1 MWQERLSEF
10 VTMFIVVNPI
20 SALPVFIAVTAGFD
34 RATQRKVALI
44 AVAASFAVLL
54 MFIIAGGFVLE
65 KMGISLKSFQIAG
78 GIILFLVALDMVR
91 GASYAPAAGSSADHA
106 TSVAIY
112 PLAIPKIAGPGTM
125 LTVVL
130 LTDDHRFD
138 VAQLALTTGVL
149 ALVLAITLVVLLLAG
164 PISRLIGTAGS
175 AIVSRVMGMILVALA
190 VHTVLSAFG
199 SWLNLPP
206 L

>member
-1 MWQERLSEF
+1 MMWQERLSEF
-10 VTMFIVVNPI
+10 VTLFIVINPV
-20 SALPVFIAVTAGFD
+20 SALPVF
-34 RATQRKVALI
+34 L
-44 AVAASFAVLL
+44 AVAGGLDTASQRRIALTAVLAAFAVLVL
-54 MFIIAGGFVLE
+54 FIIGGGFVLE
-65 KMGISLKSFQIAG
+65 KMGISLRSFQVAG

-91 GASYAPAAGSSADHA
+91 GASYAPVSAAGHHPSD
-106 TSVAIY
+106 VAIY

-138 VAQLALTTGVL
+138 VAQLLLTTGVL
-149 ALVLAITLVVLLLAG
+149 VVVLAITFFVLCLAA
-164 PISRLIGTAGS
+164 PIARLIGNAGIS
-175 AIVSRVMGMILVALA
+175 IMSRLMGMILVALA

-199 SWLNLPP
+199 GWLNLPP

>member
-1 MWQERLSEF
+1 MWQERLNEF
-10 VTMFIVVNPI
+10 VTLFIVVNPI
-20 SALPVFIAVTAGFD
+20 SALPMFIAVTAGFD
-34 RATQRKVALI
+34 QAMQRKVALT
-44 AVAASFAVLL
+44 AVLTSFAVLVL
-54 MFIIAGGFVLE
+54 FIIAGGFVLE
-65 KMGISLKSFQIAG
+65 KMGISLRSFQIAG

-91 GASYAPAAGSSADHA
+91 GASYVPAGGVAADNA

-138 VAQLALTTGVL
+138 VLQLSLTTGVL
-149 ALVLAITLVVLLLAG
+149 ALVLGITLLILFLAA
-164 PISRLIGTAGS
+164 PISRLIGTAGTG
-175 AIVSRVMGMILVALA
+175 IISRVMGMILVALA

-199 SWLNLPP
+199 TWLNLPP

>member
-10 VTMFIVVNPI
+10 VTLFIVVNPI
-20 SALPVFIAVTAGFD
+20 SALPMFIAVTAGFD
-34 RATQRKVALI
+34 LTTQRKVAVT
-44 AVAASFAVLL
+44 AVLTSFAVLVL
-54 MFIIAGGFVLE
+54 FIIAGGFVLE
-65 KMGISLKSFQIAG
+65 KMGISLRSFQIAG

-91 GASYAPAAGSSADHA
+91 GASYVPAGGVTADNA
-106 TSVAIY
+106 ASVAIY

-138 VAQLALTTGVL
+138 VVQLAMTTGVL
-149 ALVLAITLVVLLLAG
+149 ALVLAITLVILLMAA
-164 PISRLIGTAGS
+164 PISRLIGTAGTG
-175 AIVSRVMGMILVALA
+175 IISRVMGMILVALA
-190 VHTVLSAFG
+190 VHTVLSAIG

>member
-10 VTMFIVVNPI
+10 VTLFIVVNPI
-20 SALPVFIAVTAGFD
+20 SALPMFIAVTAGFD
-34 RATQRKVALI
+34 LTTQRKVAVT
-44 AVAASFAVLL
+44 AVLTSFAVLVL
-54 MFIIAGGFVLE
+54 FIIAGGFVLE
-65 KMGISLKSFQIAG
+65 KMGISLRSFQIAG

-91 GASYAPAAGSSADHA
+91 GASYVPAGGVTADNA
-106 TSVAIY
+106 ASVAIY

-138 VAQLALTTGVL
+138 VVQLAMTTGVL
-149 ALVLAITLVVLLLAG
+149 ALVLAITLVILLMAA
-164 PISRLIGTAGS
+164 PISRLIGTAGTG
-175 AIVSRVMGMILVALA
+175 ITSRVMGMILVALA